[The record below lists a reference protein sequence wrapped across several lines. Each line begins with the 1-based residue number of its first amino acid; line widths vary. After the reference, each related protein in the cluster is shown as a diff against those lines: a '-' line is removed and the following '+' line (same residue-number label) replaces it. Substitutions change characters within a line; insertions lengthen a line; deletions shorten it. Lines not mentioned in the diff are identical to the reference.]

1 MSVGVLFAGTMLVC
15 CLGLIS
21 GGPAD
26 EDQNRY
32 VIEPTHKKVMSVIS
46 NIIDYMTMYSYVH
59 CYFTGHTIT
68 LDITPLADTDQDSNA
83 ALRPHNK
90 DPHRGGKPLFI
101 I

>member
-32 VIEPTHKKVMSVIS
+32 VIKLV
-46 NIIDYMTMYSYVH
+46 NI
-59 CYFTGHTIT
+59 
-68 LDITPLADTDQDSNA
+68 A
-83 ALRPHNK
+83 
-90 DPHRGGKPLFI
+90 
-101 I
+101 

>member
-32 VIEPTHKKVMSVIS
+32 KLSLLVQVRYKPVRLIEQ
-46 NIIDYMTMYSYVH
+46 YVV
-59 CYFTGHTIT
+59 
-68 LDITPLADTDQDSNA
+68 
-83 ALRPHNK
+83 
-90 DPHRGGKPLFI
+90 
-101 I
+101 